1 MTADILIVNARTRAV
16 FAAPGTTAIAWRD
29 GIAIALGDDTTVGAL
44 AGPATRIIDARGMEL
59 MPGFVES
66 HLHLFMGGA
75 TLTMLDLG
83 TTFGFDAVAETFARA
98 ATDRPGDDL
107 IQAFSVHYTVFG
119 EDTRPDRHIL
129 DRISPDRPISLM
141 SADLHCTWAN
151 TAALAQAGVLHG
163 ADVGPEAE
171 VVMGPDGLATG
182 ELREFAAMNRVN
194 MLSRLQGRDGLDY
207 RPAGPVA
214 ESDRSYDREVIRQA
228 AGYCAAHGIT
238 SAVNMDGNAYQA
250 GLLRDLALA
259 GDLPVRVSLPLR
271 LVASDGPA
279 GLAMLDDFGPEVP
292 GWLRFDRVKMFLDGV
307 WDTWT
312 ALTTSDYPNR
322 PGFRSQPLIPQDTF
336 DAICIAADARGLQIA
351 THAVGDGAVRAAID
365 GYAAARRANGPR
377 DARHRIE
384 HIEAITPQDL
394 DRLAPLGIT
403 ASMQPL
409 HPPGAAGL
417 PLEPTVSIMG
427 RDRWPT
433 AFPWRM
439 LKDRGV
445 PLAFGSDWPVS
456 PIDPL
461 LGIHACLSRQP
472 WADGMPDQR
481 ISLDDCLLAY
491 TRGGAYADFS
501 ADRRGTL
508 AAGLDADL
516 VLIDGSL
523 DGLAESPDAARV
535 ALTVC
540 GGRITYGADSL

>member
-1 MTADILIVNARTRAV
+1 MTADVLIFNARTRPV

-29 GIAIALGDDTTVGAL
+29 GVITALGDDATIRTL
-44 AGPATRIIDARGMEL
+44 AGPDTQIIDAKGREL

-83 TTFGFDAVAETFARA
+83 TTFGFEAVADAFAQA
-98 ATDRPGDDL
+98 AKARPGDDL
-107 IQAFSVHYTVFG
+107 FQAFSVHYTVFG
-119 EDTRPDRHIL
+119 PDTRPDRHIL

-151 TAALAQAGVLHG
+151 TAALAQAGILHG

-171 VVMGPDGLATG
+171 VVMGPDGVATG

-207 RPAGPVA
+207 RPTSPVA
-214 ESDRSYDREVIRQA
+214 EADRAYDRSVIRQA
-228 AGYCAAHGIT
+228 ATYCAAHGIT
-238 SAVNMDGNAYQA
+238 SAVNMDGNVYQA
-250 GLLRDLALA
+250 GLIRDLAMA

-271 LVASDGPA
+271 LVAADGPE

-292 GWLRFDRVKMFLDGV
+292 GWLRFGRVKMFLDGV

-312 ALTTSDYPNR
+312 ALTTSDYPGR
-322 PGFRSQPLIPQDTF
+322 HGFRSQPLIPQDTF

-384 HIEAITPQDL
+384 HIEAITPEDL
-394 DRLAPLGIT
+394 ERLAPLGIT

-427 RDRWPT
+427 RDRWAT

-439 LKDRGV
+439 LQDRGV

-461 LGIHACLSRQP
+461 LGIHASLTRAP
-472 WADGMPDQR
+472 WDDGLPDQR

-491 TRGGAYADFS
+491 TKGGAYADQCE
-501 ADRRGTL
+501 DRRGAL
-508 AAGLDADL
+508 RAGLDADL
-516 VLIDGSL
+516 ILIDGSL
-523 DGLAESPDAARV
+523 DDLASSPDAARV
-535 ALTVC
+535 ALTIC
-540 GGRITYGADSL
+540 GGRVTHRADT